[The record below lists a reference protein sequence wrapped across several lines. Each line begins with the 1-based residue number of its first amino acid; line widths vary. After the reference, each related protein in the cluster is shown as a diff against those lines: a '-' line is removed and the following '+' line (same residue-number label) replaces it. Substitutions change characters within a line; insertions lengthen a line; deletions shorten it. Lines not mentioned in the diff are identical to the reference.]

1 MTNKLYPKF
10 KKNMKKIKAVILD
23 LGVVIINIDQDKTL
37 RAFER
42 LGIDLE
48 DINESMPIFKQ
59 YEKGEMSDEDFIQ
72 ALKNALKGNATEEQI
87 IKAWN
92 AMILD
97 IPTYRFRLIEKLR
110 EHYKV
115 YLLSNTNSIHIK
127 EIKEYIRQ
135 YHPNEDWHNT
145 FDKMFLSY
153 EIGLRKPD
161 AAIYEHV
168 LNEVN
173 LKPEETIFVDD
184 SRANIKG
191 AEKLGINCIWT
202 QKGIDEWLW
211 EELKKIDPNLHLS

>member
-1 MTNKLYPKF
+1 
-10 KKNMKKIKAVILD
+10 MKKIKAVILD
-23 LGVVIINIDQDKTL
+23 LGVVIINIDQEKTL

-59 YEKGEMSDEDFIQ
+59 YEKGEISDEDFIRT
-72 ALKNALKGNATEEQI
+72 LKTALKGSATENQI

-97 IPTYRFRLIEKLR
+97 IPTHRFRLIGELR
-110 EHYKV
+110 KHYNV
-115 YLLSNTNSIHIK
+115 HLLSNTNSIHIK
-127 EIKEYIRQ
+127 EIRDYINT
-135 YHPNEDWHNT
+135 YHQNEDWQNT

-153 EIGLRKPD
+153 EIGLRKPEPGF
-161 AAIYEHV
+161 YEHV
-168 LNEVN
+168 LNEIN
-173 LKPEETIFVDD
+173 LKADETIFIDD

-211 EELKKIDPNLHLS
+211 EELKKIDPNLYLG

>member
-1 MTNKLYPKF
+1 
-10 KKNMKKIKAVILD
+10 MKKIKAVILD
-23 LGVVIINIDQDKTL
+23 LGVVIINIDQHKTL

-42 LGIDLE
+42 LGINLE

-59 YEKGEMSDEDFIQ
+59 YEKGEMSDEDFILT
-72 ALKNALKGNATEEQI
+72 LKNALKGHANDAQI

-97 IPTYRFRLIEKLR
+97 IPTFRFRLIEKLR

-115 YLLSNTNSIHIK
+115 YLLSNTNSVHIK

-135 YHPNEDWHNT
+135 YHPNEDWDRT

-211 EELKKIDPNLHLS
+211 DELKKIDPNLHLG

>member
-1 MTNKLYPKF
+1 
-10 KKNMKKIKAVILD
+10 MKKIKAVILD
-23 LGVVIINIDQDKTL
+23 LGVVIINIDQEKTL

-59 YEKGEMSDEDFIQ
+59 YEKGEISDEDFILT
-72 ALKNALKGNATEEQI
+72 LKNALKGHANDEQI

-97 IPTYRFRLIEKLR
+97 IPAQRFRLIEELR
-110 EHYKV
+110 KHYHV
-115 YLLSNTNSIHIK
+115 HLLSNTNSIHIK
-127 EIKEYIRQ
+127 EIRDYINT
-135 YHPNEDWHNT
+135 YHQNEDWQNT

-153 EIGLRKPD
+153 EIGLRKPEPGF
-161 AAIYEHV
+161 YEHV
-168 LNEVN
+168 LKEIN
-173 LKPEETIFVDD
+173 LKADETIFIDD

-202 QKGIDEWLW
+202 QKGIDKWLW
-211 EELKKIDPNLHLS
+211 DELKKIDPDLHLG

>member
-1 MTNKLYPKF
+1 
-10 KKNMKKIKAVILD
+10 MKKIKAVILD

-42 LGIDLE
+42 LGVSLD
-48 DINESMPIFKQ
+48 DINDSMPIFKQ
-59 YEKGEMSDEDFIQ
+59 YEKGEISDDTFINT
-72 ALKNALKGNATEEQI
+72 LKTALKGNASDEQI

-97 IPTYRFRLIEKLR
+97 IPTHRFRLIEELR
-110 EHYKV
+110 KHYKV
-115 YLLSNTNSIHIK
+115 YLLSNTNSIHIE
-127 EIKEYIRQ
+127 EIKEYISK
-135 YHPNEDWHNT
+135 YHPNEEWQNT

-161 AAIYEHV
+161 ANCYEHV
-168 LNEVN
+168 LNEIN
-173 LKPEETIFVDD
+173 LKAEETIFVDD

-202 QKGIDEWLW
+202 QNGIDKWLW
-211 EELKKIDPNLHLS
+211 DELKTIDPDLHLG

>member
-1 MTNKLYPKF
+1 
-10 KKNMKKIKAVILD
+10 MKKIKAVILD
-23 LGVVIINIDQDKTL
+23 LGVVIINIDQEKTL

-59 YEKGEMSDEDFIQ
+59 YEKGEISDEDFIVI
-72 ALKNALKGNATEEQI
+72 LKTALKGQATEEKI

-97 IPTYRFRLIEKLR
+97 IPAYRFRLIEKLR

-127 EIKEYIRQ
+127 EIRDYINT
-135 YHPNEDWHNT
+135 YHQNEDWQNT

-153 EIGLRKPD
+153 EIGLRKPEPGF
-161 AAIYEHV
+161 YEHV
-168 LNEVN
+168 LNEIN
-173 LKPEETIFVDD
+173 LKADETIFIDD

-211 EELKKIDPNLHLS
+211 EELKKIDPNLYLG

>member
-1 MTNKLYPKF
+1 
-10 KKNMKKIKAVILD
+10 MKKIKAVILD
-23 LGVVIINIDQDKTL
+23 LGVVIINIDQEKTL

-59 YEKGEMSDEDFIQ
+59 YEKGEISDEDVIVI
-72 ALKNALKGNATEEQI
+72 LKTALKGQATEEKI

-97 IPTYRFRLIEKLR
+97 IPAYRFRLIEKLR

-127 EIKEYIRQ
+127 EIRDYINT
-135 YHPNEDWHNT
+135 YHQDEDWQNT

-153 EIGLRKPD
+153 EIGLRKPEPGF
-161 AAIYEHV
+161 YEHV
-168 LNEVN
+168 LNEIN
-173 LKPEETIFVDD
+173 LKADETIFIDD

-211 EELKKIDPNLHLS
+211 EELKKIDPNLYLG

>member
-1 MTNKLYPKF
+1 
-10 KKNMKKIKAVILD
+10 MKKIKAVILD
-23 LGVVIINIDQDKTL
+23 LGVIIINIDQEKTL

-59 YEKGEMSDEDFIQ
+59 YEKGEISDEDFIVI
-72 ALKNALKGNATEEQI
+72 LKTALKGQATEEKI

-97 IPTYRFRLIEKLR
+97 IPAYRFRLIEKLR

-127 EIKEYIRQ
+127 EIRDYINT
-135 YHPNEDWHNT
+135 YHQNEDWQNT

-153 EIGLRKPD
+153 EIGLRKPEPGF
-161 AAIYEHV
+161 YEHV
-168 LNEVN
+168 LNEIN
-173 LKPEETIFVDD
+173 LKADETIFIDD

-211 EELKKIDPNLHLS
+211 EELKKIDPNLYLG

>member
-1 MTNKLYPKF
+1 
-10 KKNMKKIKAVILD
+10 MKKIKAVILD
-23 LGVVIINIDQDKTL
+23 LGVVIINIDQEKTL

-59 YEKGEMSDEDFIQ
+59 YEKGEISDEDFIRT
-72 ALKNALKGNATEEQI
+72 LKTALKGSATEDQI

-97 IPTYRFRLIEKLR
+97 IPTHRFRLIEKLR

-127 EIKEYIRQ
+127 EIRDYINT
-135 YHPNEDWHNT
+135 YHQNEDWQNT

-153 EIGLRKPD
+153 EIGLRKPEPGF
-161 AAIYEHV
+161 YEHV
-168 LNEVN
+168 LNEIN
-173 LKPEETIFVDD
+173 LKADETIFIDD

-211 EELKKIDPNLHLS
+211 EELKKIDPNLYLG

>member
-1 MTNKLYPKF
+1 
-10 KKNMKKIKAVILD
+10 MKKIKAVILD

>member
-1 MTNKLYPKF
+1 
-10 KKNMKKIKAVILD
+10 MKKIKAVILD
-23 LGVVIINIDQDKTL
+23 LGVVIINIDQEKTL

-59 YEKGEMSDEDFIQ
+59 YEKGEISDEDFIRT
-72 ALKNALKGNATEEQI
+72 LKTALKGNATEDQI

-97 IPTYRFRLIEKLR
+97 IPKHRFRLIGELR
-110 EHYKV
+110 KHYNV
-115 YLLSNTNSIHIK
+115 HLLSNTNSIHIQ
-127 EIKEYIRQ
+127 EIKDYISK
-135 YHPNEDWHNT
+135 YHPNEDWHST
-145 FDKMFLSY
+145 FDKLFLSY

-161 AAIYEHV
+161 AAIYNHV
-168 LNEVN
+168 LNEIN

-202 QKGIDEWLW
+202 QNGIDKWLW
-211 EELKKIDPNLHLS
+211 DELKKIDSDLHLG

>member
-1 MTNKLYPKF
+1 
-10 KKNMKKIKAVILD
+10 MKKIKAVILD
-23 LGVVIINIDQDKTL
+23 LGVVIINIDQEKTL

-59 YEKGEMSDEDFIQ
+59 YEKGEISDEDFIRT
-72 ALKNALKGNATEEQI
+72 LKTALKGSATEDQI

-97 IPTYRFRLIEKLR
+97 IPTHRFRLIGELR
-110 EHYKV
+110 KHYNV
-115 YLLSNTNSIHIK
+115 HLLSNTNSIHIK
-127 EIKEYIRQ
+127 EIRDYINT
-135 YHPNEDWHNT
+135 YHQDEDWQNT

-153 EIGLRKPD
+153 EIGLRKPEPGF
-161 AAIYEHV
+161 YEHV
-168 LNEVN
+168 LNEIN
-173 LKPEETIFVDD
+173 LKADETIFIDD

-202 QKGIDEWLW
+202 QKGIDKWLW
-211 EELKKIDPNLHLS
+211 DELKKIDPNLYLG

>member
-1 MTNKLYPKF
+1 
-10 KKNMKKIKAVILD
+10 MKKIKAVILD
-23 LGVVIINIDQDKTL
+23 LGVVIINIDQEKTL

-59 YEKGEMSDEDFIQ
+59 YEKGEISDEDFIRT
-72 ALKNALKGNATEEQI
+72 LKTALKGSATENQI

-97 IPTYRFRLIEKLR
+97 IPTHRFRLIGELR
-110 EHYKV
+110 KHYNV
-115 YLLSNTNSIHIK
+115 HLLSNTNSIHIK
-127 EIKEYIRQ
+127 EIRDYINT
-135 YHPNEDWHNT
+135 YHQDEDWQNT

-153 EIGLRKPD
+153 EIGLRKPEPGF
-161 AAIYEHV
+161 YEHV
-168 LNEVN
+168 LNEIN
-173 LKPEETIFVDD
+173 LKADETIFIDD

-211 EELKKIDPNLHLS
+211 EELKKIDPNLYLG

>member
-1 MTNKLYPKF
+1 
-10 KKNMKKIKAVILD
+10 MKKIKAVILD
-23 LGVVIINIDQDKTL
+23 LGVVIINIDQEKTL

-59 YEKGEMSDEDFIQ
+59 YEKGDISDEDFILT
-72 ALKNALKGNATEEQI
+72 LKNALKGHANDEQI

-97 IPTYRFRLIEKLR
+97 IPAHRFRLIEELR
-110 EHYKV
+110 KYYKV
-115 YLLSNTNSIHIK
+115 YLLSNTNSIHNQ
-127 EIKEYIRQ
+127 EIKDYIRQ
-135 YHPNEDWHNT
+135 YHPNQDWYNT
-145 FDKMFLSY
+145 FDNMFLSY

-161 AAIYEHV
+161 ATCYEYV
-168 LNEVN
+168 LDEIN
-173 LKPEETIFVDD
+173 LKAEETIFVDD

-202 QKGIDEWLW
+202 QNGIDKWLW
-211 EELKKIDPNLHLS
+211 DELKKIDPDLHLG

>member
-1 MTNKLYPKF
+1 
-10 KKNMKKIKAVILD
+10 MKKIKAVILD
-23 LGVVIINIDQDKTL
+23 LGVVIINIDQEKTL

-59 YEKGEMSDEDFIQ
+59 YEKGEISDEDFIRT
-72 ALKNALKGNATEEQI
+72 LKTALKGNATEEKI

-97 IPTYRFRLIEKLR
+97 IPAYRFRLIEKLR

-127 EIKEYIRQ
+127 EIRDYINT
-135 YHPNEDWHNT
+135 YHQNEDWQNT

-153 EIGLRKPD
+153 EIGLRKPEPGF
-161 AAIYEHV
+161 YEHV
-168 LNEVN
+168 LNEIN
-173 LKPEETIFVDD
+173 LKADETIFIDD

-211 EELKKIDPNLHLS
+211 EELKKIDPNLYLG